1 MTEVFINGLLVD
13 IVSDISIR
21 RSCSSLV
28 SSASF
33 STPLN
38 LLSAAQDQSSVLIR
52 RDGTRFRGNIQS
64 YSLQYQGRAVSI
76 SLQCADDSLKLAT
89 SGRVSFASGTMA
101 GDAIESLLDGTG
113 ISPSGVALRSTALP
127 EDCYVFP
134 VNSNRIE
141 AVKKIATDCGAVFYL
156 QFTETGTIAVCDTW
170 TNLLSTS
177 DFTTTVSVS
186 DSSHLVMSFSLDSA
200 PENPTEDKASIVMA
214 GTPAYLY
221 NLLNLSGL
229 YTDMKISYPVSTW
242 RISEVTTKIQA
253 SGVITT
259 ATLVN
264 STLDISS
271 SSTTAGTQDTTEVVR
286 EETVSLVDK
295 SLARIATVTDTDT
308 GTVTVEYYSTEEEE
322 TITDWAA

>member
-1 MTEVFINGLLVD
+1 
-13 IVSDISIR
+13 
-21 RSCSSLV
+21 
-28 SSASF
+28 
-33 STPLN
+33 
-38 LLSAAQDQSSVLIR
+38 
-52 RDGTRFRGNIQS
+52 
-64 YSLQYQGRAVSI
+64 
-76 SLQCADDSLKLAT
+76 
-89 SGRVSFASGTMA
+89 MA